1 MDYLENI
8 NSRQY
13 VDFNNVIDD
22 NDSILKGT
30 FLFLQFIILTV
41 WLVLFVY
48 IFSSLNTTMAFIS
61 GIVVN

>member
-61 GIVVN
+61 GRVVN